1 MLIEIDAD
9 RFEAELIQPG
19 KAVLLACFLDSPL
32 EADHAVDVR
41 EAAWRLNGRVAV
53 VKPSDKDWEIFRA
66 KWWIGGTPTY
76 ILFLDGKEA
85 ARKRGRA
92 DALELVEF
100 VTSVIGQDPGT

>member
-9 RFEAELIQPG
+9 RFEAELARPG
-19 KAVLLACFLDSPL
+19 MTVLLACFLDSPQ
-32 EADHAVDVR
+32 ESDQAADVR
-41 EAAWRLNGRVAV
+41 EAAMRLGGRVV
-53 VKPSDKDWEIFRA
+53 VVRPSEKDWEIFRA

-76 ILFLDGKEA
+76 VLFRDGREA

-100 VTSVIGQDPGT
+100 VTSAIGA